1 MFARFLT
8 FTLALTISLAA
19 RPHLPDAAGATEGV
33 RTQASEYEACLT
45 LTRREPE
52 KAFESA
58 LAWRDSGGGFPARH
72 CVALALVAMKKYDHA
87 ALTLEELA
95 EDMQSAGSELLV
107 PVLTQAANVWLLA
120 EEYERALAVAT
131 TGLEVEPE
139 NINLLVDRSRI
150 LARVSDYKRAF
161 DDLDLALKLDPAR
174 SDALTFRAAARRHL
188 GDEARALEDVE
199 LALSLE
205 PDLSDALIERGI
217 LYENSNKKDLARKD
231 WLRVLELTPNTPAGD
246 EARRHLEALDV
257 NKNK

>member
-8 FTLALTISLAA
+8 LFMALTISLAV
-19 RPHLPDAAGATEGV
+19 RPLLTSAAGAPEGV
-33 RTQASEYEACLT
+33 RTQESEYDACLT

-58 LAWRDSGGGFPARH
+58 LAWRDAGGGFPARH

-95 EDMQSAGSELLV
+95 EDMQGAGSPLLV

-139 NINLLVDRSRI
+139 NINLLIDRSRI
-150 LARVSDYKRAF
+150 LAKVGDYQRAF

-174 SDALTFRAAARRHL
+174 ADALTFRAAAWRHL
-188 GDEARALEDVE
+188 GDKTRALEDVE

-205 PDLSDALIERGI
+205 PDQPDALIERGI
-217 LYENSNKKDLARKD
+217 LYEDAGKRDLARKD
-231 WLRVLELTPNTPAGD
+231 WLRVLEFATNTPAGD

-257 NKNK
+257 NKDK

>member
-1 MFARFLT
+1 MIARFSIILM
-8 FTLALTISLAA
+8 AITISLAA
-19 RPHLPDAAGATEGV
+19 RPQLTLAAGAMDGV
-33 RTQASEYEACLT
+33 RTQESEYEACLT

-95 EDMQSAGSELLV
+95 EDMQGAGSELLV

-120 EEYERALAVAT
+120 DEYDRANAVAT
-131 TGLEVEPE
+131 TGLEIDPE

-150 LARVSDYKRAF
+150 LAKVGDYKGAF

-174 SDALTFRAAARRHL
+174 SDALTFRAAAWRHL
-188 GDEARALEDVE
+188 GDNARALEDVE

-205 PDLSDALIERGI
+205 PDLPDALIERGI
-217 LYENSNKKDLARKD
+217 LYEAADKRDLARKD
-231 WLRVLELTPNTPAGD
+231 WLRVLDLATNTAAGD
-246 EARRHLEALDV
+246 EARRHLESLDV
-257 NKNK
+257 NKDK